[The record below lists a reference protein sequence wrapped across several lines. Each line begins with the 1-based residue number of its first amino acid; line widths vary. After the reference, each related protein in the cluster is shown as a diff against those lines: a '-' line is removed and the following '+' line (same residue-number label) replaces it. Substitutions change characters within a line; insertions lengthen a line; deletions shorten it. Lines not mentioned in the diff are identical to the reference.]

1 MRVNMVW
8 SGIRQQ
14 HSKEIYNIL
23 WGTIRVSEGTHCTL
37 FYFEGECVNLNDVRK
52 IFTYLQRN
60 NLFCRSIKLFETGS
74 IPRME
79 KYGFT
84 HNGMFYILPLHD
96 ISLLAIPYG
105 NQEWCLQLD
114 KRSGSGID
122 LEMLQAFPYFQ
133 ETFRQ
138 LSLEELSSI

>member
-8 SGIRQQ
+8 SGNSQQ
-14 HSKEIYNIL
+14 YSKDILNIQ
-23 WGTIRVSEGTHCTL
+23 WGSIRVSEGIHFTL
-37 FYFEGECVNLNDVRK
+37 FHFEGECTDLNEVRK
-52 IFTYLQRN
+52 IFTFFQRYK
-60 NLFCRSIKLFETGS
+60 LLCRSIKLFETGS
-74 IPRME
+74 IPMME

-105 NQEWCLQLD
+105 NNEWCLQLD
-114 KRSGSGID
+114 KRNGSGIS
-122 LEMLQAFPYFQ
+122 LRMLQAFPYFQ
-133 ETFRQ
+133 DTFRQ

>member
-8 SGIRQQ
+8 SGIKQQ
-14 HSKEIYNIL
+14 HSKEIYNIP

-52 IFTYLQRN
+52 IFTYFQRN
-60 NLFCRSIKLFETGS
+60 KLFCRSIKLFETGS